1 MNRNIVKLFFV
12 VITVLLSFF
21 TFLSTRYEYSTMS
34 GISVFLSL
42 FFAIPI
48 IMHSKMNIIK
58 NKKLKLIY
66 RIIMYVLYFV
76 SFLIVLSL
84 ALDMV
89 INQTNIFLK
98 FDNLKEKFS
107 NLLFM
112 TTSWLMLFF
121 SFISLEK
128 ETSKGNFYINI
139 IVLSIVILIHL
150 NYYINPNLKTLI
162 NELTVGEKA
171 IYITQNYIYFGTMY
185 FLILISKLI
194 KNKL

>member
-34 GISVFLSL
+34 GISVLLSL

-89 INQTNIFLK
+89 INQTNIFLT

-112 TTSWLMLFF
+112 TTSWLILFY
-121 SFISLEK
+121 SFTGFEEK
-128 ETSKGNFYINI
+128 ESKTNFVLNI
-139 IVLSIVILIHL
+139 IVMVVIILVHL
-150 NYYINPNLKTLI
+150 NYFINPNLQTI
-162 NELTVGEKA
+162 ISETTIGEKA
-171 IYITQNYIYFGTMY
+171 LYITQNYIYFGLMY
-185 FLILISKLI
+185 VLLIINRFI
-194 KNKL
+194 KIV

>member
-1 MNRNIVKLFFV
+1 MNRNIIKLFFV

-34 GISVFLSL
+34 GISVLLSL

-66 RIIMYVLYFV
+66 IIIMYVLYFV

-89 INQTNIFLK
+89 INQTNIF
-98 FDNLKEKFS
+98 FHFTT
-107 NLLFM
+107 LF
-112 TTSWLMLFF
+112 
-121 SFISLEK
+121 
-128 ETSKGNFYINI
+128 I
-139 IVLSIVILIHL
+139 IV
-150 NYYINPNLKTLI
+150 
-162 NELTVGEKA
+162 
-171 IYITQNYIYFGTMY
+171 
-185 FLILISKLI
+185 
-194 KNKL
+194 

>member
-34 GISVFLSL
+34 GISVLLSL

-58 NKKLKLIY
+58 NKKIKLIY
-66 RIIMYVLYFV
+66 RIIMYVLYVV

-84 ALDMV
+84 TLDMV
-89 INQTNIFLK
+89 VNQT
-98 FDNLKEKFS
+98 

-112 TTSWLMLFF
+112 TTSWLILFY
-121 SFISLEK
+121 SFTGLEEK
-128 ETSKGNFYINI
+128 ESKTNFVLNI
-139 IVLSIVILIHL
+139 IVMVVIILVHL
-150 NYYINPNLKTLI
+150 NYFINPNLQTI
-162 NELTVGEKA
+162 ISETTIGEKA
-171 IYITQNYIYFGTMY
+171 LYITQNYIYFGIMY
-185 FLILISKLI
+185 VLLIINRFI
-194 KNKL
+194 KAV